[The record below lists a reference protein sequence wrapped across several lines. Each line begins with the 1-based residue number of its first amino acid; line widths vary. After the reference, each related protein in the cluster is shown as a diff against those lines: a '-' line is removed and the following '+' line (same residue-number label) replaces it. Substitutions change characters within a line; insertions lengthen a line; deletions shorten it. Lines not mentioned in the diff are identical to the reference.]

1 MRWRPFDR
9 KPFEDREPVGVP
21 RPPQRSRAERR
32 NLMAAEAP
40 LLDEFRRL
48 RARVP
53 QLTGALAA
61 GVDGLVLAH
70 DTPGVEPDGLAALTA
85 AALGVAQRMTDA
97 TGRGDFRELLV
108 RGADGYVAT
117 YAAGDTAVLTL
128 LAKDGVNVGRLHL
141 EGRRAG
147 ARIGELI
154 DAEAAPPRRSPAK
167 SSAKEPKESKETKPM
182 PTRTRNARTTR
193 TTANART
200 TTDS

>member
-1 MRWRPFDR
+1 
-9 KPFEDREPVGVP
+9 
-21 RPPQRSRAERR
+21 
-32 NLMAAEAP
+32 MAAEAP
-40 LLDEFRRL
+40 ILDEFRRL

-85 AALGVAQRMTDA
+85 AALGVAIRVTDA
-97 TGRGDFRELLV
+97 TGRGDFRELLM

-117 YAAGDTAVLTL
+117 YAAGRTAVLTL
-128 LAKDGVNVGRLHL
+128 LADDGVNVGRLHL

-147 ARIGELI
+147 ARIGELV

-167 SSAKEPKESKETKPM
+167 EPAKSRPVRTKTPRAA
-182 PTRTRNARTTR
+182 RTGTNTTNARTATE
-193 TTANART
+193 
-200 TTDS
+200 S